1 MACACRPSP
10 APPNRARHHCEKG
23 AARPLWERLMLDNN
37 SYDYRL
43 TWPVNPDAPEDSN
56 EAKTPFIDNGTG
68 IIAKERYYSKEWMEK
83 EWSRLWSRVW
93 VWAAR
98 EEDIPDA
105 GDFVTFARSEEC
117 RVGQECVSTCRVR
130 WTT

>member
-68 IIAKERYYSKEWMEK
+68 IIAKERYYENEWMEK
-83 EWSRLWSRVW
+83 KWSRLWSRVW
-93 VWAAR
+93 GVRTRGVWGKGGSGGVESGGER
-98 EEDIPDA
+98 KNKN
-105 GDFVTFARSEEC
+105 R
-117 RVGQECVSTCRVR
+117 RMK
-130 WTT
+130 